1 MGRSIIILFVIIV
14 ARAAAI
20 DPWTDIDFEAFDQ
33 AYEMYKQDKLMTL
46 DFLYA
51 RITDTEAKDKC
62 ILWCE
67 GYTWPHNGTVIEP
80 CTSSV
85 HDFQRGGKTLRRC
98 VDGRLCRLDKPQ
110 YRHPPGCTS
119 WCYSEFPSGPTDCD
133 WQAMYGLLASI
144 VTV

>member
-1 MGRSIIILFVIIV
+1 MLPLLLLFLPLV
-14 ARAAAI
+14 ANGI

-85 HDFQRGGKTLRRC
+85 HDFQRGGKALRRC
-98 VDGRLCRLDKPQ
+98 IDGRLCRLDKPK
-110 YRHPPGCTS
+110 YRVPECTNWS
-119 WCYSEFPSGPTDCD
+119 CPWQVPSGPTDCD
-133 WQAMYGLLASI
+133 WDTRYGSVITNVLLA
-144 VTV
+144 